1 MTKRAMVT
9 LLVAALILGAVPAL
23 AGAIPDSVFVI
34 HCEPTKAHEIFWLE
48 LVDLV
53 SLADQYT
60 VPLTIMFTAQWAE
73 MILADDGKVD
83 ALEQWLSAGHEIAC
97 HHHGYWGTKDRGS
110 TWDGYTNSPVDALDE
125 VDRDRFLGTM
135 EDYMA
140 VLNQL
145 PGERFSGCL
154 GANAQDEPDWPCEL
168 QYATSGYALEDAI
181 TVPVKETVNGCD
193 RVAIGHGLLVG
204 QSRGAAMAAYE
215 ACSPDEVF
223 GVNAHVYNYADFA
236 APFEI
241 WFRFLHEQDP
251 EGEQRHTVR
260 GLLEGLEL

>member
-1 MTKRAMVT
+1 MPKRAIAT
-9 LLVAALILGAVPAL
+9 LIAAALILGAVPIL

-60 VPLTIMFTAQWAE
+60 VPLTMMFTAQWAE
-73 MILADDGKVD
+73 MILADAGKVE

-110 TWDGYTNSPVDALDE
+110 TWDGYTNSPLDALDE
-125 VDRDRFLGTM
+125 SDRGRFLGTM

-145 PGERFSGCL
+145 PGERLSGCL
-154 GANAQDEPDWPCEL
+154 GTDAEDEVDWLCEL
-168 QYATSGYALEDAI
+168 RYATSGYSLEDAI
-181 TVPVKETVNGCD
+181 AVPVEETVNGCD
-193 RVAIGHGLLVG
+193 RRAIGHGLLVG
-204 QSRGAAMAAYE
+204 QPRGAMEAAYL
-215 ACSPDEVF
+215 ACDPDSVF
-223 GVNAHVYNYADFA
+223 GANAHVYNYAEFA

-241 WFRFLHEQDP
+241 WFRFLHELDP
-251 EGEQRHTVR
+251 EGEYRHTVS
-260 GLLEGLEL
+260 GLLGEA